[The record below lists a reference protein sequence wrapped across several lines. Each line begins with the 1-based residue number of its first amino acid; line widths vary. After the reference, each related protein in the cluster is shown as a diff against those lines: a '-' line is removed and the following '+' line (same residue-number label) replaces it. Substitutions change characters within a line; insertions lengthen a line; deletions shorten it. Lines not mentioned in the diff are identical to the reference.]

1 MPAAILIIAFV
12 ILLWSQWTRRQNSA
26 DAAGRIESLVEY
38 ICNGDVAIEG
48 VRWADAIIRDSVV
61 GSIEQLCSSS
71 VGEWSAAVIDPSSD
85 DNVMEVRINADS
97 RTAMTLEIEQLS
109 GGDLLVRGWSSE

>member
-71 VGEWSAAVIDPSSD
+71 VGDWSAAVIDTSSD